1 MHHESDVLDAL
12 APAISCEL
20 PTLLIV
26 GDPNRLNIAREAL
39 IELELGWEV
48 IFANSAF
55 DAHDVPSVRDVDVI
69 LVDLGNPHIE
79 GVELVES
86 LATNFPHTPI
96 VLMSAPY
103 AVNVALEAI
112 RKGAVNHFPRDLLDS
127 EPTAVIETLRAA
139 ALDHQQRRT
148 ALARLDNYYFEFTL
162 TNDRAEVPAIVRR
175 LSQAAIETGLCDST
189 AAKRMSVA
197 LEESLLN
204 SIIHGNLQVSSE
216 LRQED
221 ESAYYRQIDERRSLM
236 PFADRRVKLTARIS
250 RQEGVFVV
258 QDEGPGFDINS
269 IPDPTDPETLCRI
282 GGRGILLMRAYMN
295 AVHFSDQGNRVTLV
309 KQKRKAD

>member
-1 MHHESDVLDAL
+1 MHHESDVLDASP
-12 APAISCEL
+12 PATACDL

-26 GDPNRLNIAREAL
+26 GDPTGLNIAREAL

-69 LVDLGNPHIE
+69 LVDLGDPHIE

-96 VLMSAPY
+96 VLMSSPY

-112 RKGAVNHFPRDLLDS
+112 RKGAVNHFPRELLDS

-139 ALDHQQRRT
+139 ALDHQQRRV
-148 ALARLDNYYFEFTL
+148 ALSRLDNYFFEFTL
-162 TNDRAEVPAIVRR
+162 TNDRSEVPAIVRR
-175 LSQAAIETGLCDST
+175 LALAAIETGLCDR
-189 AAKRMSVA
+189 AAAHRMSVA

-204 SIIHGNLQVSSE
+204 SIIHGNLQVSSD
-216 LRQED
+216 LRQVD
-221 ESAYYRQIDERRSLM
+221 ESSYWRLIDERRSRL
-236 PFADRRVKLTARIS
+236 PFSERRVKLTARIS

-258 QDEGPGFDINS
+258 EDEGSGFDITT
-269 IPDPTDPETLCRI
+269 ITDPTDPESLGRV
-282 GGRGILLMRAYMN
+282 GGRGILLMRAFMN
-295 AVHFSDQGNRVTLV
+295 AVHFSEQGNRVTLV
-309 KQKRKAD
+309 KRKKKPD